1 MATTISAFAT
11 GHSGGLRQHGMRHC
25 TVSGSRAS
33 QPPLKLTRRGRVVF
47 FGVPV
52 ILLAAVLLGMAG
64 FLNSPAKAADIA
76 SELHQ
81 SPTVSVTVQAGDTLW
96 SIAAEAVP
104 HRDVRDVVADIAA
117 LNNLDGGRVL
127 PGQQLFVPR
136 EK

>member
-1 MATTISAFAT
+1 
-11 GHSGGLRQHGMRHC
+11 MRHC